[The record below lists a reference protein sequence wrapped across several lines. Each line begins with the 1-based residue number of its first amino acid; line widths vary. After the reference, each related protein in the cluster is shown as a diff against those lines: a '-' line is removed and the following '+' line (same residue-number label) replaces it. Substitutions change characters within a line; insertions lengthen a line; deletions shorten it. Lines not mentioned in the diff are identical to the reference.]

1 MPSTAIH
8 YPRFV
13 GPRIIGRTAL
23 VGALFLLAS
32 CASVTPIGELLE
44 NSSKYNGKEVRIKGE
59 VGESAGLLGKGAY
72 QVKDGTGTLTV
83 ISETSAPPPS
93 GSTIGVKGVF
103 QALLTLGSKSL
114 AVLKEHSRFE

>member
-1 MPSTAIH
+1 MSSPAVH
-8 YPRFV
+8 L
-13 GPRIIGRTAL
+13 PRIVSRAAL
-23 VGALFLLAS
+23 AGAIFLLAS
-32 CASVTPIGELLE
+32 CASVTPIGELLQ

-59 VGESAGLLGKGAY
+59 VKESAGLLGKGAY

-114 AVLKEHSRFE
+114 AVLREHSRFE

>member
-1 MPSTAIH
+1 MPSPALH
-8 YPRFV
+8 L
-13 GPRIIGRTAL
+13 PRIVGRTAL
-23 VGALFLLAS
+23 AGALVLLAG
-32 CASVTPIGELLE
+32 CASVTPIGELLQ

-59 VGESAGLLGKGAY
+59 VKESAGLLGRGAY

-114 AVLKEHSRFE
+114 AVLKEHSRFQ

>member
-1 MPSTAIH
+1 MSSPAPRVSRLAFRSAAATA
-8 YPRFV
+8 
-13 GPRIIGRTAL
+13 
-23 VGALFLLAS
+23 FLLLAG
-32 CASVTPIGELLE
+32 CASVTPIGELLQ

-59 VGESAGLLGKGAY
+59 VKESAGLLGKGAY

-83 ISETSAPPPS
+83 ISETSAPPPT

-114 AVLKEHSRFE
+114 AVLRESSRFQ

>member
-1 MPSTAIH
+1 MPSPA
-8 YPRFV
+8 YQLS
-13 GPRIIGRTAL
+13 RIVGRTAL
-23 VGALFLLAS
+23 AGAIFLLAG
-32 CASVTPIGELLE
+32 CASVTPIGELLL

-59 VGESAGLLGKGAY
+59 VKESAGLLGRGAY

-93 GSTIGVKGVF
+93 GSKIGVKGVF

-114 AVLKEHSRFE
+114 AVLRENSRFQ